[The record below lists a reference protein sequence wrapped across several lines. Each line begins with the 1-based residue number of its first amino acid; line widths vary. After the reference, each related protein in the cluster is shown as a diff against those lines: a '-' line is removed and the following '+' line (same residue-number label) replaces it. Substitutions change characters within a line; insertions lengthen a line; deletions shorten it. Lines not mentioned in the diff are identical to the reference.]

1 MIGKYTSFLLAYL
14 ELSRH
19 CQSTTIVT
27 SMADEVSQAERH
39 DASTIAKREKEVQV
53 FDRSLKCWL
62 QVFGALILWFNSW
75 WKSIITVR
83 EVDKKASLLVST
95 GASSTHLVVFRLP
108 MKTKFSR
115 ALPRCQSH
123 RLTQHSSPYSY
134 LSESLPLLRRRI
146 FLGPAPLWQLH
157 DRLQERDDEPCDWI
171 L

>member
-75 WKSIITVR
+75 
-83 EVDKKASLLVST
+83 
-95 GASSTHLVVFRLP
+95 
-108 MKTKFSR
+108 
-115 ALPRCQSH
+115 
-123 RLTQHSSPYSY
+123 
-134 LSESLPLLRRRI
+134 
-146 FLGPAPLWQLH
+146 
-157 DRLQERDDEPCDWI
+157 
-171 L
+171 